1 MGDISSRAVEV
12 LENCDLIACEDT
24 RRTGLL
30 LKSLGIKNN
39 LFSYHE
45 HNKAAKGPVLISKM
59 KDGLNICLVSD
70 AGMPSI
76 SDPGEDLVKLCI
88 EEGVDVSV
96 VPGPVAAISALVL
109 SGLDT
114 RYYHFEGFLPSENK
128 PRKLRIEELKK
139 YNETIILYEAPHRLM
154 KLIDELQDAGFG
166 SCRAAFCRE
175 LTKKY
180 EQVLR
185 LTVDEAKE
193 HFEETPPK
201 GEFVV
206 CLEPLPDT
214 PAISNK
220 NEVDL
225 EDLIR
230 RFEDEG
236 LSTKEMASRIAEI
249 TGGNKK
255 DAYNQIVKCRRDVT
269 ETT

>member
-1 MGDISSRAVEV
+1 MFQIDIIPQV
-12 LENCDLIACEDT
+12 LAQHGKLHA
-24 RRTGLL
+24 
-30 LKSLGIKNN
+30 
-39 LFSYHE
+39 
-45 HNKAAKGPVLISKM
+45 VLI
-59 KDGLNICLVSD
+59 GCRNQVLLQV
-70 AGMPSI
+70 GT
-76 SDPGEDLVKLCI
+76 
-88 EEGVDVSV
+88 DV
-96 VPGPVAAISALVL
+96 GQ
-109 SGLDT
+109 
-114 RYYHFEGFLPSENK
+114 
-128 PRKLRIEELKK
+128 
-139 YNETIILYEAPHRLM
+139 
-154 KLIDELQDAGFG
+154 LIDELQDAGFG

-193 HFEETPPK
+193 YFEETHPK

-255 DAYNQIVKCRRDVT
+255 DVYNQIVKCRRDVT